1 MTEAI
6 PTVKETVDKIKSRG
20 FWEVI
25 IRPLK
30 FNKDRIKSLSEC
42 IELILEN
49 KVRLRGWDY
58 PHTSNKYG
66 IKSGTDWIENLTD
79 WSDHK
84 EYWRMYRS
92 GQFFHLF
99 GCREDWWGEVRIF
112 WSQQSHTTPGYGL
125 SIMSTLYTLTEIY
138 EFAARL
144 AKRGIFDDFLRVSIT
159 LNGTKNRRLVTL
171 EINRSLNDNYICNI
185 ENIPLS
191 RIISP
196 EEIIGKGY
204 VFAIDDTLNIF
215 ERFNWFNAPR
225 KVLEEEQDKFMKG
238 NL

>member
-1 MTEAI
+1 MHGAN
-6 PTVKETVDKIKSRG
+6 SG
-20 FWEVI
+20 
-25 IRPLK
+25 
-30 FNKDRIKSLSEC
+30 
-42 IELILEN
+42 N
-49 KVRLRGWDY
+49 KVRFRGWDY
-58 PHTSNKYG
+58 PHVSNKYG

-79 WSDHK
+79 WSGYK

-112 WSQQSHTTPGYGL
+112 WSQQSYTKPGYGL

-144 AKRGIFDDFLRVSIT
+144 AKKGIFNDFLKVSIT
-159 LNGTKNRRLVTL
+159 LSGTKNRRLVTL

-191 RIISP
+191 RTISQ
-196 EEIIGKGY
+196 EEIIGKGNA
-204 VFAIDDTLNIF
+204 FAIDDTLNIF